1 MDFKQWLSLYK
12 KANFNETRISL
23 LSYLEQ
29 GMVKNPEKV
38 ETDIVAYDVIN
49 NILLRIYKVKGK

>member
-1 MDFKQWLSLYK
+1 MSFNQWLSLYE

-29 GMVKNPEKV
+29 GMVLEPKKV
-38 ETDIVAYDVIN
+38 AGHIVASEVIN
-49 NILLRIYKVKGK
+49 SILKRVYKLA

>member
-12 KANFNETRISL
+12 KAHFNETRISL

-29 GMVKNPEKV
+29 GMITDPEKV
-38 ETDIVAYDVIN
+38 EKDIIAYDVIN
-49 NILLRIYKVKGK
+49 NILLRIYKVT

>member
-1 MDFKQWLSLYK
+1 MTFNQWLSLYE

-29 GMVKNPEKV
+29 GMVLEPKKV
-38 ETDIVAYDVIN
+38 ANHIVASEVIN
-49 NILLRIYKVKGK
+49 SILKRVYKLA